1 MNEHNLSLGRLKA
14 PPPLSWRPLTY
25 SDLHFSELMCWSV
38 QSLQHNTNTGGH
50 MICSFFFFRSEV
62 KSQSSILLSLC
73 VHTKTPTQRQW
84 RSYSWEKHVFF
95 CFFLVLWTD
104 VMSVCFR
111 SKHRWSQIT
120 YHVDGRL
127 SWDVVGSQVRRVR
140 LVAVY
145 MWLDHPGQ
153 MLTLGLNHRH
163 QARHCAV
170 EGSSETTAGLSEL
183 QYVVQYWL
191 AMECSL
197 K

>member
-73 VHTKTPTQRQW
+73 THEDSHTKTMAQLFLRKT
-84 RSYSWEKHVFF
+84 

-127 SWDVVGSQVRRVR
+127 SRDVVGSQVRGVR

-153 MLTLGLNHRH
+153 MLMLGLNHRH
-163 QARHCAV
+163 QVRYCAV
-170 EGSSETTAGLSEL
+170 EGSSETNAGLSEL

-191 AMECSL
+191 AMECCL